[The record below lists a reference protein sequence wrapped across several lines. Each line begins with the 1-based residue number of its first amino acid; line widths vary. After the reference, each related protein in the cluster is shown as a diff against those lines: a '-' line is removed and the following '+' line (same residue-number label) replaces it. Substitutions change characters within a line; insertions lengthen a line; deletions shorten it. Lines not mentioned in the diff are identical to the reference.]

1 MNLKGKK
8 VLRVTV
14 ILLGTLVAF
23 IVLLFILLWLN
34 SPGRIEPQAHTN
46 GKPIEGSIS
55 EIVRMPIGGVEQ
67 GMIIQGIN
75 QDNPILLFLHGGPGN
90 PEYVMAKE
98 AGVKLEEAFTVCYWE
113 QRGSGM
119 SYSSSIPKGSI
130 TLEQMVSDTIEVTN
144 YLRERF
150 GKEKIYIMGHSWGSF
165 LGIHAAYEHPELYK
179 AYLGIGQVV
188 NQFESEKLSYD
199 VLLAAAEEKND
210 QQAIDKLKKY
220 TLTVPSDVTTEYLML
235 RSDLLSKYGYGVYH
249 IAKSKMELLM
259 PVMSAKEYTIKD
271 KYGYAMGAL
280 LSLEQPMNQAQ
291 YTTDL
296 NETVP
301 ALEIPVYIFHGSYD
315 RQVSFDL
322 SKAYFEQLQAPHK
335 AFYSFEESAH
345 SPFLEEPERF
355 MEIVRREVLK
365 NEGCALYGL
374 AAPSGSIM
382 WCL

>member
-1 MNLKGKK
+1 M
-8 VLRVTV
+8 VVV
-14 ILLGTLVAF
+14 ILLGAIVALAALLF
-23 IVLLFILLWLN
+23 LVLLIN
-34 SPGRIEPQAHTN
+34 SPGRIAPLVDAN

-67 GMIIQGIN
+67 GMMIQGVH
-75 QDNPILLFLHGGPGN
+75 QANPVLLFLHGGPGN

-98 AGVKLEEAFTVCYWE
+98 ADVKLEEAFTVCYWE

-130 TLEQMVSDTIEVTN
+130 TLEQMVSDTIEITN

-165 LGIHAAYEHPELYK
+165 LGIHAAYERPELYE
-179 AYLGIGQVV
+179 AYLGVGQVV

-210 QQAIDKLKKY
+210 RQAIDKLNGY
-220 TLTVPSDVTTEYLML
+220 TLTSPPDVTTEYLML
-235 RSDLLSKYGYGVYH
+235 RSELLSKYGYGVYH

-259 PVMSAKEYTIKD
+259 PVMSAKEYTIMD
-271 KYGYAMGAL
+271 KYGYAMGSL

-296 NETVP
+296 NETIPV
-301 ALEIPVYIFHGSYD
+301 LEIPVYIFHGVFD

-322 SKAYFEQLQAPHK
+322 SKAYFERLQAPHK
-335 AFYSFEESAH
+335 AFYAFEESAH
-345 SPFLEEPERF
+345 SPFLEEPDRF
-355 MEIVRREVLK
+355 MEMIVDAV
-365 NEGCALYGL
+365 
-374 AAPSGSIM
+374 I
-382 WCL
+382 